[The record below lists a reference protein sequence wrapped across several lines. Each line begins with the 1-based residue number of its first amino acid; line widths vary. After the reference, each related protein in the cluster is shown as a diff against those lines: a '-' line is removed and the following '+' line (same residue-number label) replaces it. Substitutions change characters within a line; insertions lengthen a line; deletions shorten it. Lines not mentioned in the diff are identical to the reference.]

1 MINYQ
6 TQFAGYYQQWAIW
19 HLSQMSVNLKIC
31 ITKTILN
38 IVSKLMPENFDKFG
52 QIYFSIF
59 EKLIFLFI
67 ASEIVPPNPHRAE
80 PKTTTHPQRRTS
92 RMSDISRSVFKRFN
106 LIFLSIVRHLKENGV
121 GEEKE

>member
-38 IVSKLMPENFDKFG
+38 IVLKLMPENFDKFG

-80 PKTTTHPQRRTS
+80 PKTTTINPQPRAS
-92 RMSDISRSVFKRFN
+92 RISDISGSVYLN
-106 LIFLSIVRHLKENGV
+106 ASI
-121 GEEKE
+121 